1 MAIQEYDVVA
11 LTEDVTSTHPETTE
25 AVTLCRGQVGTVLTD
40 FNS

>member
-25 AVTLCRGQVGTVLTD
+25 SSYAASWSSWDCLDRL
-40 FNS
+40 